1 MKTVSAKEIAEMVK
15 AIRIIGDE
23 NVCVSGV
30 SSLKDATNDKISFLG
45 NKKYQDQL
53 ESTQAAIVLIAEDN
67 SYLAKEGKT
76 YIVCENVDVA
86 FSRVSMIFAPEAI
99 PYERNIHPTAA
110 VDPTAKIGVNVHVGA
125 NAVVDAGAEIGD
137 NTCICAGT
145 YIGRE
150 AKVGCDTLI
159 YPNATILDRCI
170 VGNKVIIHS
179 GVVIG
184 ADGFGFYPT
193 PNGLAKIPQTGIVRI
208 DDDVEIGANTTIDRA
223 RFGVTWIKTNV
234 KIDDQVMVGHNVV
247 VGESSILV
255 AQVGIAGSA
264 TLGRGVILGGKAG
277 INGHVTVGDGVQLAG
292 TSNIVKDTPPGVIL
306 LGSPAE
312 SQRDFMGRIAL
323 PNKVAKLKD
332 KIAELTERL
341 EKLENK

>member
-1 MKTVSAKEIAEMVK
+1 MKTVTAKEIAELVK
-15 AIRIIGDE
+15 ALEVIGDE
-23 NVCVSGV
+23 NVVVSGV
-30 SSLKDATNDKISFLG
+30 ASLKDANENSVSFFG

-53 ESTQAAIVLIAEDN
+53 ESTKAGVVLIAEDVKH
-67 SYLAKEGKT
+67 LAKEGKT
-76 YIVCENVDVA
+76 YIVCSNVDVA
-86 FSRVSMIFAPEAI
+86 FSQVIMIFAPEAI
-99 PYERNIHPTAA
+99 PYERNIHPTAV
-110 VDPTAKIGVNVHVGA
+110 VDTTAKLGNNVHVGA
-125 NAVVDAGAEIGD
+125 NAVIDAGAEIGD
-137 NTCICAGT
+137 NTCICAGV
-145 YIGRE
+145 YIGRM

-159 YPNATILDRCI
+159 YPNATVLDRCI
-170 VGNKVIIHS
+170 VGNKVIMHS

-193 PNGLAKIPQTGIVRI
+193 PKGLAKIPQTGIVRI

-264 TLGRGVILGGKAG
+264 HLGRGVVVGGKAG

-292 TSNIVKDTPPGVIL
+292 TSNIVKDTPAGVIMI
-306 LGSPAE
+306 GTPAE
-312 SQRDFMGRIAL
+312 SQRDFMGRLAL
-323 PNKVAKLKD
+323 PNKVDKLKA